1 MFYGVKHGYFKK
13 LKSLLDQ
20 IPTCM
25 NLVWALVRTGNSFSL
40 VLGLLIMHRY
50 KNFALLKMHL
60 ISGVYLIFL
69 FTSSSHPRLIELAK
83 QSVLKV
89 ESVF

>member
-1 MFYGVKHGYFKK
+1 MFYGVKHGCFKN

-40 VLGLLIMHRY
+40 ILGLLFMHRY
-50 KNFALLKMHL
+50 KNFA
-60 ISGVYLIFL
+60 
-69 FTSSSHPRLIELAK
+69 IEN
-83 QSVLKV
+83 
-89 ESVF
+89 VFN